1 MSGASDRPGGKP
13 QERRPMSRF
22 AVPAI
27 IVSIIVFALAV
38 VGYLLGVGFL
48 PTMAESV
55 EKGTVAPY
63 RIVWGMIWIVE
74 ACTIALGVSLL
85 RHGIKG
91 LSSH

>member
-1 MSGASDRPGGKP
+1 MN
-13 QERRPMSRF
+13 RF

-27 IVSIIVFALAV
+27 IVSIVVFGLAV

-48 PTMAESV
+48 PTLPEAV

-63 RIVWGMIWIVE
+63 RIVWGMIWLVE
-74 ACTIALGVSLL
+74 ACTIALGVTLL

-91 LSSH
+91 FSSR

>member
-1 MSGASDRPGGKP
+1 MN
-13 QERRPMSRF
+13 RF

-27 IVSIIVFALAV
+27 IVSIVVFALAV
-38 VGYLLGVGFL
+38 CGYLLGVGFL
-48 PTMAESV
+48 PTFAEAV
-55 EKGTVAPY
+55 EKQTVAPY

-91 LSSH
+91 LASR